1 MCVYV
6 VLLGLLL
13 FCLFDVHECVQDGK
27 AEANDSYD
35 YGGEYPLSWIDGS
48 IESKKLLVV
57 FGDQIENN
65 SAGE

>member
-1 MCVYV
+1 
-6 VLLGLLL
+6 L

-27 AEANDSYD
+27 AKANDSYD

-48 IESKKLLVV
+48 IESKKLPVV
-57 FGDQIENN
+57 FGDQIEND